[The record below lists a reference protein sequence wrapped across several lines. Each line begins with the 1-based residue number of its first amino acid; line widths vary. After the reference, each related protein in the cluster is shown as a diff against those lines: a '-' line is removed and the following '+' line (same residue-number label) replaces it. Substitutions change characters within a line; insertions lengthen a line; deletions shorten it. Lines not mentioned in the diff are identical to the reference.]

1 MTTLELRTSLMKE
14 IVSILDNENLMR
26 QALNALRHIKESA
39 GEEIY
44 VAPTKE
50 EILDDIKE
58 GLRAIKSRQD
68 GAAKTDDFTDL
79 KDFLDDDL

>member
-26 QALNALRHIKESA
+26 QALNALRRIKESA
-39 GEEIY
+39 DEEIY

-79 KDFLDDDL
+79 KDFLDEL

>member
-39 GEEIY
+39 
-44 VAPTKE
+44 
-50 EILDDIKE
+50 
-58 GLRAIKSRQD
+58 
-68 GAAKTDDFTDL
+68 
-79 KDFLDDDL
+79 

>member
-26 QALNALRHIKESA
+26 QALNALRRIKESA
-39 GEEIY
+39 DEEIY

-68 GAAKTDDFTDL
+68 GAAKADDFTDL
-79 KDFLDDDL
+79 KDFLDEL

>member
-26 QALNALRHIKESA
+26 QALNALR

-79 KDFLDDDL
+79 KDFLDEL